1 MVRETEMVRE
11 VRGDGDTNVHI
22 IGSIVNF
29 LVCGVRRI
37 GQEQFSLYK
46 YIYELYSTVLSP
58 VRLKYT
64 SDNGCWSRPKIHLNE

>member
-22 IGSIVNF
+22 IGSTVNF

-37 GQEQFSLYK
+37 GQ
-46 YIYELYSTVLSP
+46 
-58 VRLKYT
+58 
-64 SDNGCWSRPKIHLNE
+64 